1 MTTPI
6 RTQIAMAMCSVDL
19 RIPGAETNGASER
32 LPGLRAK
39 KKHQGQNELR
49 LHVIMRSRFIFR

>member
-6 RTQIAMAMCSVDL
+6 RTQMATAMCSVDL
-19 RIPGAETNGASER
+19 GVPGAETNGAGER

-39 KKHQGQNELR
+39 KKHQSQNELR
-49 LHVIMRSRFIFR
+49 LHVMIRSRFIFR